1 MCFSW
6 RRGFKKSFGKLW
18 SIFFSSLKIA
28 PPFSLA
34 TWLHWKQET
43 FPFSPLPPL
52 QKKAILLHR
61 SWTSSLPLFL
71 VTDCIPGKMSGVAGE
86 EEQEE
91 EERSGECWQSRVVEG
106 HQMKDFFSNAL
117 SFSTDIVRSVYYL
130 LRRESR
136 ESKKSHLKISLI
148 FMVCVGV
155 DDQWAAHNDA
165 IHYYFVVFVIFA
177 ALLLLYLHFCEITF
191 CKQHLWSNN
200 VWNKQ
205 DGEEI
210 IRASLLVQ
218 GSIIVALHLLSKWK
232 KEVSSSSSCCT
243 LIFGEEAVTFSHV
256 KKVCFF
262 FPLFFSLSKLDPKQ
276 IALASTACRLH
287 ARHLVWHKMQF
298 LC

>member
-165 IHYYFVVFVIFA
+165 IHYYYCCFCHFCCFVVTIP
-177 ALLLLYLHFCEITF
+177 TF
-191 CKQHLWSNN
+191 M
-200 VWNKQ
+200 WN
-205 DGEEI
+205 
-210 IRASLLVQ
+210 
-218 GSIIVALHLLSKWK
+218 HLLQATPVVKQCVKQTRWGRNNQSILVGAR
-232 KEVSSSSSCCT
+232 EHHSC
-243 LIFGEEAVTFSHV
+243 
-256 KKVCFF
+256 
-262 FPLFFSLSKLDPKQ
+262 
-276 IALASTACRLH
+276 IAFI
-287 ARHLVWHKMQF
+287 K
-298 LC
+298 